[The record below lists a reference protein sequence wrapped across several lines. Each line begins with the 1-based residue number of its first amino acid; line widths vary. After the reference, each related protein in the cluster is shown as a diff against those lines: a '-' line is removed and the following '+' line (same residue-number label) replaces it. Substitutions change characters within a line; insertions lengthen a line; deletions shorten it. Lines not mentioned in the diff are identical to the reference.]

1 MLAITLCVM
10 TQAVLAVLVW
20 TVSRYSSVRQFS
32 FKAAKTS
39 YGYYRPIFFKKFE
52 KIFVDRKV
60 FYIFTI

>member
-1 MLAITLCVM
+1 M

-39 YGYYRPIFFKKFE
+39 YGYYRSIFSKKFE
-52 KIFVDRKV
+52 KVFANRKV